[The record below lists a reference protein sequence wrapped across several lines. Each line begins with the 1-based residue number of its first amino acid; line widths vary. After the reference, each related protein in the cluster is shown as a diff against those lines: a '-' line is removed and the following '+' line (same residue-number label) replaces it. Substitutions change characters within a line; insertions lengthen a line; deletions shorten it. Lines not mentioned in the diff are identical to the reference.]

1 MDVSII
7 DEMPAGRIPIE
18 TRWIRPPQLDTVLEW
33 MEKELA
39 RGHQAYIICPLIEES
54 EALDVKNATEIFE
67 HMQSFYSPRYQVGL
81 LHGKMKNQEKDDI
94 MQEFKDNQLQLLVST
109 TVIEVGVNVPNATV
123 MLIMD
128 ADRFGLAQL
137 HQLRDVWAWLQCIL
151 LYFSGQS
158 EK

>member
-1 MDVSII
+1 MDSAAAV
-7 DEMPAGRIPIE
+7 
-18 TRWIRPPQLDTVLEW
+18 TVLEW

-123 MLIMD
+123 MLT
-128 ADRFGLAQL
+128 GPCG
-137 HQLRDVWAWLQCIL
+137 AWLQCIL